1 MEATDF
7 ERSRIS
13 WTLKADDI
21 NGSWRII
28 ATACR
33 QDSSDCIYLAPAVM
47 AGKIFG
53 TDRLPL
59 EPPFSFQL
67 VATRHRHAMIREGEA
82 SGRRDS
88 EADHGVTFSS
98 FEIHAPR
105 HATKH
110 LEIGTLDSGAVTQQW
125 PLSVRLKARGQRGEL
140 WNLEFPLSHVSTRAA
155 EFQIETGPVLIPR
168 ELIEIPDASIVAG
181 CYLAYIFLNK
191 ASQVD
196 LLAFGPGGNQRR
208 SFVHFARIGGIETE
222 IFGRRL
228 QGDSG

>member
-1 MEATDF
+1 MEAMDF

-13 WTLKADDI
+13 WTLKGDDI

-33 QDSSDCIYLAPAVM
+33 QDPADCIYLAPAVM
-47 AGKIFG
+47 AGTIFG
-53 TDRLPL
+53 TDRLPI
-59 EPPFSFQL
+59 EPPFSYQL
-67 VATRHRHAMIREGEA
+67 VATGGRHAMVREGEA
-82 SGRRDS
+82 SGRSDS
-88 EADHGVTFSS
+88 EADHGATFSS

-105 HATKH
+105 HAKER
-110 LEIGTLDSGAVTQQW
+110 LETGALASGAVTQQW
-125 PLSVRLKARGQRGEL
+125 PLSVRLKARGQRGDL
-140 WNLEFPLSHVSTRAA
+140 WNLEFPLSHISTRAA
-155 EFQIETGPVLIPR
+155 EFQMETGPVLIPR
-168 ELIEIPDASIVAG
+168 DLIEIPDASIVAG

-222 IFGRRL
+222 IFGRPY
-228 QGDSG
+228 S